1 MKTKLGWTLAGE
13 YETSL
18 NPSEST
24 FRHHST
30 TTKPFIYHLSRQ
42 QTEQPH
48 LCELVEQFWK
58 IESEG
63 TQKNSCVL
71 SDEDNDALKVFR
83 KTIRHNSERYEI
95 GFPGKRPVFW
105 RTIITVLLISC
116 GACRKD

>member
-13 YETSL
+13 HETSL

-83 KTIRHNSERYEI
+83 KTIRHNSERYEF